1 MANKFTDATDGARE
15 IGSRERLVLM
25 YLAHRSDNDT
35 GICWPSE
42 KRIAKDYDLSER
54 TVVRAIAELKKSR
67 LIKIVG
73 QRTYPGKKPVS
84 VYQINLNKLLKLAPV
99 EEKAKLE
106 YTLEHDFLPVIKSLD
121 PEESRTDPKP
131 GITDPKPGITDPKP
145 GITDPKPGITDPE
158 VRLDD
163 AQTQSLNSTGNS
175 TGDSSLGHCTAKGEP
190 VERSASPMEIGQ
202 KQESQKQPQEITQQE
217 CQDIAE
223 AWWALENHSPKSTTD
238 DTDDDFDMYALDAL
252 FKIASVT
259 EVLNVLAWLPNSN
272 SWDKPNVVEGGTAKG
287 VLKDFS
293 EFCSLFPKIHKSYLR
308 YLQKTP
314 EKYHHKYIWKRQ
326 QA

>member
-1 MANKFTDATDGARE
+1 MANRYTDATDGARG

-54 TVVRAIAELKKSR
+54 TVGRAIAELQKSR

-73 QRTYPGKKPVS
+73 TRSYPGKKPVN
-84 VYQINLNKLLKLAPV
+84 VYQINLNKLLKSAPV

-106 YTLEHDFLPVIKSLD
+106 YKLEDDFLPVISEVVPEDSHTDPKPSLLV
-121 PEESRTDPKP
+121 PKP
-131 GITDPKPGITDPKP
+131 GITDPNPGIL
-145 GITDPKPGITDPE
+145 DPE
-158 VRLDD
+158 VRPEGV
-163 AQTQSLNSTGNS
+163 QTQSLNSTEDS
-175 TGDSSLGHCTAKGEP
+175 TEDSSLGHCTAKGEP
-190 VERSASPMEIGQ
+190 VEKSASPTEIGQ
-202 KQESQKQPQEITQQE
+202 KQGQNQKQPQAVTQQDY
-217 CQDIAE
+217 QDVAD
-223 AWWALENHSPKSTTD
+223 AWWALENHSTEQLSDNFLD
-238 DTDDDFDMYALDAL
+238 DILES
-252 FKIASVT
+252 ASVT
-259 EVLNVLAWLPNSN
+259 EILNVLTWLPNSN
-272 SWDKPNVVEGGTAKG
+272 SWDKPIVVEGGNAKG
-287 VLKDFS
+287 VLKDFP
-293 EFCSLFPKIHKSYLR
+293 EFCSLFPKIQKSYLH